1 MEPAAQ
7 GGRSGEAVGVFDHR
21 RRLLPGT
28 TLHKAA
34 SQRLAAGDQ
43 AVMAVGW
50 RELRQE
56 REGLVARPAPAAS
69 NRNPVVVLVVSLF
82 ATAAMADNRITLTTW
97 AAPQNDLTG
106 DYGPI
111 TFKLALLGGKWDKT
125 NRSNEGSS
133 LGAADLSNSEPKGAS
148 PPLENLHLK
157 KNNELSP
164 LQLLRTQLT
173 SLAG

>member
-7 GGRSGEAVGVFDHR
+7 GGRSGEAVGIFDYR

-56 REGLVARPAPAAS
+56 RESLVARPAPAAS
-69 NRNPVVVLVVSLF
+69 NRNPVVILVVSLF
-82 ATAAMADNRITLTTW
+82 ATAAVADNGITLTTW
-97 AAPQNDLTG
+97 AAPQDGLTG
-106 DYGPI
+106 DFGPI
-111 TFKLALLGGKWDKT
+111 TFKLALLGGKGKKT

-133 LGAADLSNSEPKGAS
+133 RGAVDLSNSEPKGSS

-157 KNNELSP
+157 RITNYHPFSYF
-164 LQLLRTQLT
+164 
-173 SLAG
+173 AHC

>member
-1 MEPAAQ
+1 VEPAAQ
-7 GGRSGEAVGVFDHR
+7 GGRSGEAVGIFDHR

-56 REGLVARPAPAAS
+56 SEGLVARPAPAAS

-82 ATAAMADNRITLTTW
+82 AVAAMADNRITLTTW
-97 AAPQNDLTG
+97 AEPQDDLTG

-111 TFKLALLGGKWDKT
+111 RRWRGRLLPGIFT
-125 NRSNEGSS
+125 ATGSMMTARA
-133 LGAADLSNSEPKGAS
+133 GPGQCRAVRPFYRYIRRYRQHDRPAAGT
-148 PPLENLHLK
+148 
-157 KNNELSP
+157 
-164 LQLLRTQLT
+164 LQRCSRTVG
-173 SLAG
+173 S